1 MPYLGLSR
9 RALLD
14 LLEIESYSTEQWG
27 ETVATQCIQS
37 IEDALDLLRKHPDL
51 LRTKENISQSLCFYR
66 IRQHFLVCALFD
78 ESIFVLTAKHGGMDL
93 PSRIGEIEP
102 QLILE
107 ANALDSAFR
116 ANA

>member
-1 MPYLGLSR
+1 
-9 RALLD
+9 
-14 LLEIESYSTEQWG
+14 
-27 ETVATQCIQS
+27 
-37 IEDALDLLRKHPDL
+37 
-51 LRTKENISQSLCFYR
+51 
-66 IRQHFLVCALFD
+66 
-78 ESIFVLTAKHGGMDL
+78 VLTAKHGGMDL